1 MAEEIKLLTRRQSF
15 QSYMKEHLE
24 SQGLVIPEGAA
35 HEPSFTENYVDELLR
50 DLINDENQYQ
60 DFLMWMDVRALNT
73 PTGDINAVLFG
84 DMDRETPE
92 TIALTETLDRSFQ
105 HETLPPLPETLY
117 VYRTFIAGGINQQ
130 YLIDNPENIGFCS
143 TTLIRDYATS
153 LRRPGSY
160 TIVIVIPQGTKIIPL
175 ALFPDLRRKRLQF
188 EILLDRKGCLL
199 PTSEKHQGLDVFV
212 YADKSN
218 KDSLKSVLTGR
229 PADMIKVWRK
239 FFPGRPVP
247 QIIQDRV
254 PSYHVIPFPQ
264 GGGLLPFKRPL
275 WIPYLDKD
283 SIVDRIREMRKPASK
298 LSSRQ
303 SSREKR
309 RIQDRNDN
317 IMLLVAFSTPAIMML
332 IPYIMSFFIQFQS
345 KGGKTR
351 RRKRKHNTKQRKLK

>member
-1 MAEEIKLLTRRQSF
+1 MAEELKLLTRRQSF

-24 SQGLVIPEGAA
+24 LQGLVIPEGTA
-35 HEPSFTENYVDELLR
+35 HVPPFTKDYVDELLNN
-50 DLINDENQYQ
+50 LINDEDQYQ
-60 DFLMWMDVRALNT
+60 NFLSWMDVRALNT

-84 DMDRETPE
+84 DMDRQTPE
-92 TIALTETLDRSFQ
+92 TIALTDTLDRSFQ

-117 VYRTFIAGGINQQ
+117 VYRTFIAGGINKQ

-143 TTLIRDYATS
+143 TTLIRDYATF
-153 LRRPGSY
+153 LARPGSY

-175 ALFPDLRRKRLQF
+175 ALFPALDRKRAQF

-212 YADKSN
+212 YADESN
-218 KDSLKSVLTGR
+218 KDSLKSVLTGK

-239 FFPGRPVP
+239 FFPGKTVP
-247 QIIQDRV
+247 QIIQDKV

-283 SIVDRIREMRKPASK
+283 SIVDSIREMRKPAPK
-298 LSSRQ
+298 YRLLSRRQ
-303 SSREKR
+303 R
-309 RIQDRNDN
+309 RMQRDRNDG
-317 IMLLVAFSTPAIMML
+317 IMLLVAFSSPAIMML
-332 IPYIMSFFIQFQS
+332 IPYIMSFFIQFPS

-351 RRKRKHNTKQRKLK
+351 RRKQKHYTKQRKLK

>member
-1 MAEEIKLLTRRQSF
+1 MAEELKLLTRRQSF

-24 SQGLVIPEGAA
+24 SQGLGDEVREGFA
-35 HEPSFTENYVDELLR
+35 HEPSFTKVYVDELLS
-50 DLINDENQYQ
+50 DLINEEDQYEK
-60 DFLMWMDVRALNT
+60 FVRWMDVRALNT

-105 HETLPPLPETLY
+105 HASLPPLPRTLY
-117 VYRTFIAGGINQQ
+117 VYRTFIAGGINKQ

-153 LRRPGSY
+153 LRRHGSY

-175 ALFPDLRRKRLQF
+175 ALFPALYRKRAQF

-239 FFPGRPVP
+239 FFPGRPIP

-254 PSYHVIPFPQ
+254 PCYHVIPFPQ

-275 WIPYLDKD
+275 WIPYLDKY
-283 SIVDRIREMRKPASK
+283 SIVDSI
-298 LSSRQ
+298 
-303 SSREKR
+303 REKR
-309 RIQDRNDN
+309 KSSFNISNDG
-317 IMLLVAFSTPAIMML
+317 IMLIVMFSSPAIMML
-332 IPYIMSFFIQFQS
+332 IPFVMSFFIQFQS

-351 RRKRKHNTKQRKLK
+351 RRKRKHTKQRKLIYHRSI